1 MSIPRPATVLALAVL
16 LLAGCKDKKTP
27 PPSVADA
34 MPNLPLP
41 PAATVVAR
49 SGGEDA
55 LQITFRSS
63 YPPDSL
69 AVYYR
74 HVLTTGIW
82 NLVNDD
88 RATDGTVSLYAER
101 DGPPL
106 WVTIKKDPDSNG
118 SLLTLGGA
126 VMKPDSTKTDSA
138 KRPTT

>member
-1 MSIPRPATVLALAVL
+1 MSIPRQVSVLALSVL

-27 PPSVADA
+27 VPSVAEA

-49 SGGEDA
+49 SGGADA
-55 LQITFRSS
+55 LQITFRSAYS
-63 YPPDSL
+63 PDSL

-74 HVLTTGIW
+74 RVLTSGIW

-88 RATDGTVSLYAER
+88 RASDGTVSLYAER
-101 DGPPL
+101 NGPPL
-106 WVTIKKDPDSNG
+106 WVTIRKDPDSNG

-126 VMKPDSTKTDSA
+126 VMKPDSTKADST